1 VISVVIAAHNEAGV
15 LGRCLDSLLTDAGP
29 DEFEV
34 VVVANGCTDATA
46 EVAGARPG
54 VRVVNLPV
62 AGKVAALNAGDE
74 QAHGF
79 PRVYLD
85 ADIVLPSAGVRAL
98 GAALA
103 ASAAAGG
110 PVLAA
115 TARREVDVSRSPA
128 LVRSYYAINA
138 RLPAFEAAL
147 FGRGVAALS
156 AAGRARFGRFPD
168 VVADDLF
175 LDSLFTPEEK
185 LQVDSVSSR
194 VSAPRTTRDLLRRLV
209 RVRRGNA
216 SLRAASVVG
225 PAAANVR
232 KPDRRSWLRDVVRAD
247 PALIPAAAC
256 YAAITVAAA
265 LIAKLPPRSAS
276 RWGTD
281 TSSRV
286 ADAPLQ
292 AGGPR

>member
-1 VISVVIAAHNEAGV
+1 MTSVVIAAHNEAGV
-15 LGRCLDSLLTDAGP
+15 LGRCLDWLLADAAP

-46 EVAGARPG
+46 EVAAARPS

-74 QAHGF
+74 QVHRY
-79 PRVYLD
+79 PRIYLD
-85 ADIVLPSAGVRAL
+85 ADIVLPSVGVRAL

-115 TARREVDVSRSPA
+115 TTRREVDVSRSPA
-128 LVRSYYAINA
+128 LVRSYYAINS

-147 FGRGVAALS
+147 FGRGVVALS
-156 AAGRARFGRFPD
+156 AAGRARFGSFPD

-175 LDSLFTPEEK
+175 LDSLFTAAEK
-185 LQVDSVSSR
+185 LQVESVSSR

-216 SLRAASVVG
+216 SLRAVTVAGPTTAS
-225 PAAANVR
+225 VR

-247 PALIPAAAC
+247 AGLIPAAAC

-265 LIAKLPPRSAS
+265 MIAKLPQRSAS

-286 ADAPLQ
+286 PDAPLQ
-292 AGGPR
+292 TGGPR